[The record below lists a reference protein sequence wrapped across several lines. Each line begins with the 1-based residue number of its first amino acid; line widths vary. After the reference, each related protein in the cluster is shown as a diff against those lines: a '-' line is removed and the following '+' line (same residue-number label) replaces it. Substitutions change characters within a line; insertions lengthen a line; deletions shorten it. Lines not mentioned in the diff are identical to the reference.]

1 MACLARAQLLS
12 VALGMLLPAIGLNGW
27 SGRDYDGRGGEEGNC
42 SWDQWSH
49 QVGMS
54 TVDRNGG
61 IASNSLIIRNNGDG
75 RTGLIFAIDD
85 FKLIPTYGNNLVM
98 ADVPGDARGRNS
110 GRFIANVAD
119 SRKFHRFHLWRV
131 VHTPIFL

>member
-1 MACLARAQLLS
+1 MGLIRITLCLVVHVSCHPAANSAMACLARAQLLY

-54 TVDRNGG
+54 MVDRNGG
-61 IASNSLIIRNNGDG
+61 IASNSSIIRNNGDR
-75 RTGLIFAIDD
+75 RTGLIFALDY
-85 FKLIPTYGNNLVM
+85 LN
-98 ADVPGDARGRNS
+98 
-110 GRFIANVAD
+110 
-119 SRKFHRFHLWRV
+119 
-131 VHTPIFL
+131 

>member
-54 TVDRNGG
+54 MVDRNGG
-61 IASNSLIIRNNGDG
+61 IASNSSIIRNNGDG
-75 RTGLIFAIDD
+75 WEDGDHLCARL

-98 ADVPGDARGRNS
+98 ADVPGDARGHVSSQMWRTPVNFINS
-110 GRFIANVAD
+110 TFGG
-119 SRKFHRFHLWRV
+119 L
-131 VHTPIFL
+131 

>member
-1 MACLARAQLLS
+1 MGSIQLGTSTCRKVVGASALPLGLTHPAANSAMACLARAQLLS

-27 SGRDYDGRGGEEGNC
+27 SGWDYDGRGGEEGNC

-61 IASNSLIIRNNGDG
+61 IASNSSIIRNNGDR
-75 RTGLIFAIDD
+75 RTGLIFALDY
-85 FKLIPTYGNNLVM
+85 LN
-98 ADVPGDARGRNS
+98 
-110 GRFIANVAD
+110 
-119 SRKFHRFHLWRV
+119 
-131 VHTPIFL
+131 

>member
-54 TVDRNGG
+54 MVDRNGG
-61 IASNSLIIRNNGDG
+61 IASNSSIIRNNGDRG
-75 RTGLIFAIDD
+75 TGLIFALDY
-85 FKLIPTYGNNLVM
+85 LY
-98 ADVPGDARGRNS
+98 
-110 GRFIANVAD
+110 
-119 SRKFHRFHLWRV
+119 
-131 VHTPIFL
+131 